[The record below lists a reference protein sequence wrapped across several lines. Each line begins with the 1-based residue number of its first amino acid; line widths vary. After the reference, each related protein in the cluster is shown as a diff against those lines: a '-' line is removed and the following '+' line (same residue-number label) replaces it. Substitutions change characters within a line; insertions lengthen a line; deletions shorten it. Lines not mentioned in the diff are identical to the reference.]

1 MTYDEDQKQIH
12 EEEEVVSPDAVD
24 ELLDESEEEED
35 EDSIKDEVDQEEKL
49 WE

>member
-1 MTYDEDQKQIH
+1 MTYDEDQKQTH

-24 ELLDESEEEED
+24 ELLEESEEEGD